1 MFLNFRLLC
10 KEKKKQKSSE
20 NEVKLDICF
29 ELSRNQKIN
38 DDENDGKRIKIDYS
52 GLEDADNEM

>member
-1 MFLNFRLLC
+1 MQR
-10 KEKKKQKSSE
+10 KKKQKSSE

>member
-1 MFLNFRLLC
+1 MQR
-10 KEKKKQKSSE
+10 KKKQKSSE
-20 NEVKLDICF
+20 NEVKLDTCF

-38 DDENDGKRIKIDYS
+38 GDENNGKRIKIDYS